1 MTKHL
6 LTALAILCVASLA
19 APGVGHAQTF
29 KVEKFDIKGEGGTDY
44 VAVEAATGRVFV
56 SRATHMMVV
65 EGATGKILGD
75 IPNTPGVHGAGIATK
90 AGHGFTTNGGDQTVT
105 MFDLKTLA
113 VLKRIPVAT
122 GGLDGIMYDASTD
135 RIVLTN
141 HSRPGTVAFI
151 DPSSG
156 DVVGTVPLADDAPE
170 GSVSDA
176 TGHLFVNNEG
186 ASTVQV
192 IDQKTLKPVATWPL
206 APCVGPTGIAFD
218 ARNRRLFSGCSGTL
232 VVLDVG
238 NGHVVATIANGNGVD
253 ALGWDPA
260 ERLLYIPAG
269 RDGTVTVVHQD
280 SADRYTT
287 LATLQTAVGCK
298 TITVD
303 PVTHTAYLLA
313 LEFGPL
319 PANAPTAPAGRPPAR
334 GPVVGAQLF
343 AIHH

>member
-1 MTKHL
+1 MNRVL
-6 LTALAILCVASLA
+6 VFLSVLASACAGAATPVFSVSHVSVGGDGGHDYIVAE
-19 APGVGHAQTF
+19 PG
-29 KVEKFDIKGEGGTDY
+29 
-44 VAVEAATGRVFV
+44 TGRVFI
-56 SRATHMMVV
+56 SRGTHVMVV
-65 EGATGKILGD
+65 DGPSGRVLGD
-75 IPNTPGVHGAGIATK
+75 IADTPRVHGVALVERY
-90 AGHGFTTNGGDQTVT
+90 GHGFTTNGGDSTVS

-218 ARNRRLFSGCSGTL
+218 ARNRRLFSGCSGTS